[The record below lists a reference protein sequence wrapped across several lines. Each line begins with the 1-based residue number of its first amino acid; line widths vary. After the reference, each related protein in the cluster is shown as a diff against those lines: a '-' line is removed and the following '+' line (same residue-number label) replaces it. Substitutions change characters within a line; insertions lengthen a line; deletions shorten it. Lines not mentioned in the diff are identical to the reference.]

1 MEVTSL
7 DLSILEEEF
16 SGLKDGH
23 VQKVYQRGEELTVE
37 VYVGGEGKKRLV
49 IGTDHAFISKYK
61 RDNPQKP
68 PGFAMELRKHL
79 GQVTDIKQK
88 GFDRILVLESDDI
101 KLIAEMFGRGNFI
114 LTKENKIIGA
124 LREEK
129 WADREIR
136 VGLEYEFPEP
146 VKDPRETEDYF
157 ELMDEGEIVRRIASD
172 LSLGGTYA
180 EEICE
185 RTGIEKDKN
194 IEDLEDDEREKIFDE
209 IEEVLYGE
217 RTPTVY
223 FEELPVRSAPFPL
236 ETYSSYDSEG
246 FDTYSEAVDE
256 FYYRKDKREKE
267 QKLKKKYDE
276 EMSGLQNKKEQQER
290 KIEGLKKS
298 AEQNRENAEKIY
310 ENYREL
316 QNAREA
322 IEKGIDEVGWKET
335 IERIEE
341 SEDPEAEK
349 IVTLNEQNDFFSYDL
364 DGENL
369 KIYLFQDLEATASD
383 YYDKAKKAE
392 SKIEN
397 AKKALKNTEEEI
409 EDLEKEEIDL
419 QDDVMEDKTQKR
431 SKKWFE
437 KYRWFR
443 SSEDHLVLI
452 GRDQQTNEMLVKK
465 HMEDNDLYMH
475 VDFDGAPSVVIKDG
489 QEASEKTLEEAGRA
503 AVTFTKAWKA
513 GIGAADVYYVEPD
526 QVTKE
531 PESGEYLS
539 KGAFVIRGERDYLR
553 NVKIDAALGVY
564 KLDDVHLPICGPEEA
579 IEEQCEEF
587 VKLRPG
593 RNKKSKVAKEI
604 NRKFKEYDLD
614 LDYIIRSLPPGKSE
628 IDN

>member
-7 DLSILEEEF
+7 DLSILEEEI
-16 SGLKDGH
+16 SNLKKGH
-23 VQKVYQRGEELTVE
+23 VQKVYQRGNELTIE
-37 VYVGGEGKKRLV
+37 VYVGGEGKKRLIV
-49 IGTDHAFISKYK
+49 GTDHAFISKYK

-79 GQVTDIKQK
+79 GKVTDIKQK
-88 GFDRILVLESDDI
+88 GFDRILVIESGEVT
-101 KLIAEMFGRGNFI
+101 LIAEMFGRGNFI

-136 VGLEYEFPEP
+136 VGLDYEFPEP
-146 VKDPRETEDYF
+146 VKDPRESDKYF
-157 ELMDEGEIVRRIASD
+157 ELMDEGEIVRRMASD

-185 RTGIEKDKN
+185 RTGIEKDTE
-194 IEDLEDDEREKIFDE
+194 IEDLEAEEREKITEE
-209 IEEVLYGE
+209 IGEILYGD

-223 FEELPVRSAPFPL
+223 FDELPVRSAPFPL
-236 ETYSSYDSEG
+236 ETYSDYESEE

-256 FYYRKDKREKE
+256 FYYRKEKQE
-267 QKLKKKYDE
+267 EERKLRKKYEE

-290 KIEGLKKS
+290 KIAGLKKS

-322 IEKGIDEVGWKET
+322 IEKGIEEVGWKET
-335 IERIEE
+335 IDRIEG

-349 IVTLNEQNDFFSYDL
+349 IVTLNEQNDFFSYNL
-364 DGENL
+364 DDENL
-369 KIYLFQDLEATASD
+369 KIFLFQDLEATASD
-383 YYDKAKKAE
+383 YYDKAKNAE

-397 AKKALKNTEEEI
+397 AKKALENTKEEI
-409 EDLEKEEIDL
+409 ENLEKEEIEL
-419 QDDVMEDKTQKR
+419 QDEVMEDKTQKR
-431 SKKWFE
+431 KKKWFE
-437 KYRWFR
+437 KYRWFY
-443 SSEDHLVLI
+443 SSEDYLVLI
-452 GRDQQTNEMLVKK
+452 GRDQQTNEMLAKK
-465 HMEDNDLYMH
+465 HMEENDLYMH

-489 QEASEKTLEEAGRA
+489 QDASEKTLEEAGRA

-513 GIGAADVYYVEPD
+513 GIGAADVYYVKPD

-539 KGAFVIRGERDYLR
+539 KGAFVIRGEREYLH
-553 NVKIDAALGVY
+553 NVKTDASLGVY
-564 KLDDVHLPICGPEEA
+564 KLEEVYLPICGPEEA
-579 IEEQCEEF
+579 IENSCEEY
-587 VKLRPG
+587 VILRPG
-593 RNKKSKVAKEI
+593 NTKKSEVAKKI
-604 NRKFKEYDLD
+604 NRKFQDYNLD
-614 LDYIIRSLPPGKSE
+614 LDYIIRSLPPGESE
-628 IDN
+628 IEN